1 MKSSHRSALLR
12 VGVSLGLLMVLVHLK
27 VADPKEVLGHMRTAL
42 ATQPQALGLAVL
54 LYCVLGTIVRGRR
67 WQALVSGLGHPFSV
81 WRATELFLVGTFFNQ
96 ILPTGIGG
104 DLVRGLAAARDGLG
118 KTRAFSSVLVDR
130 ALGLL
135 PMLAIGLFAL
145 PLAWG
150 HIEPRLRLPMLLI
163 GSAGLAGLVSLLW
176 IDHAAV
182 RLRRFLPR
190 LLPASL
196 HASVDRFI
204 TSFTEYDRASL
215 AKALFWGTVFSALLI
230 GTNAALGQAVGIELP
245 GLLHWAIVVPLVAMS
260 TIMPSIGGWG
270 VREALYAS
278 LLPRQPDAAVAL
290 SAMFGLLNIL
300 LAAVGGILS
309 VMGESVGLP
318 RLDRLRAEGRA
329 ASETES
335 DD

>member
-1 MKSSHRSALLR
+1 LKSSHRSALLR
-12 VGVSLGLLMVLVHLK
+12 LGISLGLLIVLFRVG
-27 VADPKEVLGHMRTAL
+27 VDPKEVAGRLGTAI
-42 ATQPQALGLAVL
+42 ATKPQALGLAVF
-54 LYCVLGTIVRGRR
+54 LYCILGTLVRGRR

-104 DLVRGLAAARDGLG
+104 DLVRALAAARDGLG

-145 PLAWG
+145 PSAWG

-163 GSAGLAGLVSLLW
+163 GSAGLVGLLSLLW
-176 IDHAAV
+176 IDHLAAWI
-182 RLRRFLPR
+182 RLVLPR
-190 LLPASL
+190 WLPTAVHQPL
-196 HASVDRFI
+196 DRFVASV
-204 TSFTEYDRASL
+204 TEYDRASL
-215 AKALFWGTVFSALLI
+215 AKALGWGTVFSVLLI
-230 GTNAALGQAVGIELP
+230 GTNAALGQAVGIDRP

-278 LLPRQPDAAVAL
+278 LLAGQPEAAVAL
-290 SAMFGLLNIL
+290 SVLFGLLNML
-300 LAAVGGILS
+300 LAAVGGVLAA
-309 VMGESVGLP
+309 MGESVGLP
-318 RLDRLRAEGRA
+318 RLDRLRADGQS
-329 ASETES
+329 ASET
-335 DD
+335 DPDR

>member
-1 MKSSHRSALLR
+1 MKSSRRSALLR
-12 VGVSLGLLMVLVHLK
+12 LGISLGLLAILFRFAV
-27 VADPKEVLGHMRTAL
+27 DPKEVLGRMGAAL
-42 ATQPQALGLAVL
+42 ATQPRAMGLAVL
-54 LYCVLGTIVRGRR
+54 LYCLLGTLVRGRR

-96 ILPTGIGG
+96 FLPTGIGG
-104 DLVRGLAAARDGLG
+104 DLVRALAAARDGLG
-118 KTRAFSSVLVDR
+118 RTRAFSSVLVDR

-145 PLAWG
+145 PSAWNL
-150 HIEPRLRLPMLLI
+150 IEPRLRLPMLLI
-163 GSAGLAGLVSLLW
+163 GSAGLLGLLSLLW
-176 IDHAAV
+176 IDRAAA
-182 RLRRFLPR
+182 RLRRVLPR
-190 LLPASL
+190 LLPDSL

-215 AKALFWGTVFSALLI
+215 AKALFWGTVFAGLLI
-230 GTNAALGQAVGIELP
+230 GTNAALGRAVGIERP

-278 LLPRQPDAAVAL
+278 VLTSQPEAAVAL
-290 SAMFGLLNIL
+290 SALFGLLNIF
-300 LAAVGGILS
+300 LAAVGGVLT

-318 RLDRLRAEGRA
+318 SLDRLLAEGGA
-329 ASETES
+329 ASQAES
-335 DD
+335 DE